1 VSSEAERRLTELL
14 ALLESGPID
23 SSALERAGR
32 RVEAAL
38 GTLTRATAPADLA
51 RAVDLH
57 ACVRE
62 AVARART
69 ETGRELAQLRADRA
83 RLSHLTR
90 PDDSARSVDYRA

>member
-1 VSSEAERRLTELL
+1 VSSEFERRLAELQ
-14 ALLESGPID
+14 AILESGAID

-38 GTLTRATAPADLA
+38 GTLTRATAPAELA
-51 RAVDLH
+51 RAVDFH

-62 AVARART
+62 AVARSRT
-69 ETGRELAQLRADRA
+69 ETARELAQLQTDRA

-90 PDDSARSVDYRA
+90 PDDSASSVDYRV